1 MTTTILTTR
10 ALTDEEID
18 SVATDWL
25 KADLAQCADGE
36 VLDAGGPIGC
46 NFEGLDHCKEKIGLD
61 DTIGSRFD
69 DELSAVARS
78 YREQLASDDNNSQP
92 TQTK

>member
-36 VLDAGGPIGC
+36 VLDAGGPVGC
-46 NFEGLDHCKEKIGLD
+46 DFDGLDHCKEQLGLYE
-61 DTIGSRFD
+61 TLGSHDD
-69 DELSAVARS
+69 DELSAVAES
-78 YREQLASDDNNSQP
+78 YRAQLASHYG
-92 TQTK
+92 